1 MVLIGK
7 HDMYTFGSTFLKKED
22 YGEIV
27 NDLYKV
33 DLPYAKV
40 LRVTKEQMMME
51 DNRQYSLPE
60 KVYYASRLTGRMDE
74 IPEMEVGDYSGEYIL
89 EDYELIETLRK
100 ENVKVLSIQQRE
112 QFAHNTFLIVERS
125 KQLEEER
132 KKQAIQE
139 RKEHQFAIFIQK
151 KIEIL
156 THVWRRIFLIRFHT
170 RNICVTL

>member
-1 MVLIGK
+1 
-7 HDMYTFGSTFLKKED
+7 MYTFGSTFLKKED

-112 QFAHNTFLIVERS
+112 QFAHNTFLMVERL